1 MNDIPFSNLNITIV
15 GLGLI
20 GGSFAK
26 SIKSNLNIK
35 NLWAIDIGKD
45 MLYKAKNSG
54 VIDDGFIE
62 PIFPLNN
69 SDIVIMCTYPN
80 VTMNF
85 IKDNMIYFKK
95 NAIITDSTGIKNKII
110 NEINKV
116 KRHDVDFIGGHPMAG
131 KESVG
136 YDFSDECIFQDAKF
150 IITPQEINLSE
161 NILLLKRLFT
171 RIGFKKV
178 VEITPE
184 IHDEIIAFT
193 SQLPHIIACCLMN
206 NIKLESGLDYIA
218 RSFKDVTRVANI
230 NCDLWS
236 ELIYDNKDNILIEID
251 QFTKDLKN
259 IYDIIKKEDKENLI
273 SIFNKSSYRRKEM
286 NDEDN

>member
-1 MNDIPFSNLNITIV
+1 MNDIPFSNLSITIV

-26 SIKSNLNIK
+26 SIKKNLKIK
-35 NLWAIDIGKD
+35 NLWAIDINKD
-45 MLYKAKNSG
+45 MLYKAEKSG
-54 VIDDGFIE
+54 IIDDGFID

-80 VTMNF
+80 VTLNF
-85 IKDNMIYFKK
+85 IKNNMIYFKK
-95 NAIITDSTGIKNKII
+95 NAIITDSAGIKNKII
-110 NEINKV
+110 NEINEI

-136 YDFSDECIFQDAKF
+136 YDFSDDDIFQDAKF
-150 IITPQEINLSE
+150 IITPQEINLVE
-161 NILLLKRLFT
+161 NIALLKRLFT
-171 RIGFKKV
+171 NIGFKKV
-178 VEITPE
+178 VELTPK

-206 NIKLESGLDYIA
+206 NKKLHSSLDCVA
-218 RSFKDVTRVANI
+218 GSFKDVTRVANI

-236 ELIYDNKDNILIEID
+236 ELIYDNKDNILFEIGH
-251 QFTKDLKN
+251 FIGDLKD
-259 IYDIIKKEDKENLI
+259 IYDIIKNDDKENLV
-273 SIFNKSSYRRKEM
+273 SIFNKSSYLRKEM
-286 NDEDN
+286 NDENN